1 MDPER
6 NLVTVALGIVA
17 WTVPVQTCSNDIWFS
32 YLPMAHIFERI
43 VHAALMVVGAQFWFS
58 SGDLKKM
65 LDELQVVKPTIFGAV
80 PRVMNRLGTIAME
93 FLIVNNSYIIID
105 SCQCYGQSAVTLEK
119 TIR

>member
-1 MDPER
+1 MR

-65 LDELQVVKPTIFGAV
+65 LDELQIVKPTIFGAV
-80 PRVMNRLGTIAME
+80 PRVMNRIGTRTGLFVGRSVYTESIFWSDQWSPAK
-93 FLIVNNSYIIID
+93 
-105 SCQCYGQSAVTLEK
+105 A
-119 TIR
+119 IRQNTRCNE